1 MKHRKRYS
9 NVNKK
14 ASYEDQIEE
23 LEEIIRQI
31 EDETIAV
38 DELAAKVKRAAELI
52 RKCRAV
58 LQSTADEVDG
68 ILKDME

>member
-1 MKHRKRYS
+1 M
-9 NVNKK
+9 NKK

-38 DELAAKVKRAAELI
+38 DELAAKVKKAAELI
-52 RKCRAV
+52 RSCRKV
-58 LQSTADEVDG
+58 LSSAAEEVDD
-68 ILKDME
+68 ILKDIE

>member
-1 MKHRKRYS
+1 VS
-9 NVNKK
+9 KK

-58 LQSTADEVDG
+58 LQSTSDEVDG
-68 ILKDME
+68 ILKNME

>member
-1 MKHRKRYS
+1 MS
-9 NVNKK
+9 KK

-58 LQSTADEVDG
+58 LQSTSDEVDG
-68 ILKDME
+68 ILKNME

>member
-1 MKHRKRYS
+1 MS
-9 NVNKK
+9 KK

-58 LQSTADEVDG
+58 LQSTSDEVDG

>member
-1 MKHRKRYS
+1 VS
-9 NVNKK
+9 KK

>member
-1 MKHRKRYS
+1 VS
-9 NVNKK
+9 KK

-58 LQSTADEVDG
+58 LRSTADEVDG
-68 ILKDME
+68 ILKDLE

>member
-1 MKHRKRYS
+1 MS
-9 NVNKK
+9 KK

>member
-1 MKHRKRYS
+1 MS
-9 NVNKK
+9 KK

-23 LEEIIRQI
+23 LEEIIHQI

-58 LQSTADEVDG
+58 LQSTSDEVDG